1 VITATSPASAKKRQ
15 ARVCLYG
22 ARPVLK
28 FAAPIFPA
36 EHSISA
42 RLTKDE
48 GDESRRI
55 AANIAKLPEMLKQSG
70 PRSRKRSKSRGRI
83 PKAMRLTSACI
94 FA

>member
-1 VITATSPASAKKRQ
+1 MTVDKNYVITATRPASAKKRQ

-22 ARPVLK
+22 ARSVLK

-48 GDESRRI
+48 GDEARRI
-55 AANIAKLPEMLKQSG
+55 AANIAQAARAEHPPLSG
-70 PRSRKRSKSRGRI
+70 LREFPSWVY
-83 PKAMRLTSACI
+83 
-94 FA
+94 

>member
-1 VITATSPASAKKRQ
+1 MITATRPASAKKRQ

-22 ARPVLK
+22 ARSVLK

-48 GDESRRI
+48 GDEARRI
-55 AANIAKLPEMLKQSG
+55 AANIAQAAGAGVMDTRPLG
-70 PRSRKRSKSRGRI
+70 TTRRVT
-83 PKAMRLTSACI
+83 A
-94 FA
+94 